1 VCVYGPRRI
10 SMSFRDRTTLWLPFT
25 KGNRDMWRMTK
36 GYLAS
41 SSKISSTHIGKPS
54 RTVRNDVSSYP
65 CRDEWHHSSMHHW
78 STTNCITQEVFEGT
92 ILKILEIAK
101 LLGHRGGISQ
111 SSYWTGQD
119 LEFWW
124 RKIKFTWFWAI
135 NLPLSGRSR
144 NVQRLSVRAM
154 TQMTYTVI
162 HSLPP
167 WFCR

>member
-1 VCVYGPRRI
+1 
-10 SMSFRDRTTLWLPFT
+10 MSFRDRTTLWLPFT

-92 ILKILEIAK
+92 ILKILK

-111 SSYWTGQD
+111 SSYWTGQSSD
-119 LEFWW
+119 GEKSSSRGFGQLIYRCRADPEMFRDFRLGQWRRWHTLWFTPCLRGSAVSFWQ
-124 RKIKFTWFWAI
+124 
-135 NLPLSGRSR
+135 GRNS
-144 NVQRLSVRAM
+144 
-154 TQMTYTVI
+154 TGT
-162 HSLPP
+162 
-167 WFCR
+167 